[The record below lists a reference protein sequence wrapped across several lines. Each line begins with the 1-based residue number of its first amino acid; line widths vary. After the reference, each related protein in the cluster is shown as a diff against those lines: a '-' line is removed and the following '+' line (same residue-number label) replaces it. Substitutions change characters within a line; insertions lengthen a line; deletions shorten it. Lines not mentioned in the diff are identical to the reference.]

1 MVQVE
6 RKTID
11 GFEVIELSSEALR
24 IAVMPGLGAKVISLV
39 HRATQR
45 EWMWK
50 APRSP
55 QYVRLPT
62 GSPFDQ
68 GPLAG
73 ADECLPTVAP
83 CHWRGLDLTDHGE
96 VWTEAWK
103 LDEEELKHGRIV
115 TSLRL
120 PISPLYFKRELT
132 IKGSQV
138 HFNYTL
144 ENLSSEL
151 FEYIWA
157 FHPMMTL
164 EPGDRIV
171 LPQDVKQVRMDAC
184 FGGCP
189 LGSRGDVWDWPRP
202 DSTIDF
208 SRLDLGGED
217 RAVKLFTQPLSE
229 GHAAIWNGETG
240 ERLTFEFDAR
250 EINTLGIWIN
260 RGGFGG
266 FHHVALEPTSG
277 APDALDVA
285 VRDWKRSSRL
295 DPGESRQ
302 WNFHIRLSV
311 V

>member
-11 GFEVIELSSEALR
+11 GFEVIQLSSDALQVT
-24 IAVMPGLGAKVISLV
+24 VMPGLGAKIISLV
-39 HRATQR
+39 HRATKR

-50 APRSP
+50 APRTP

-73 ADECLPTVAP
+73 ADECLPTLAP

-96 VWTEAWK
+96 VWTEAWT
-103 LDEEELKHGRIV
+103 LDEGELDRGHIV

-120 PISPLYFKRELT
+120 PISPLCFKRELV
-132 IKGSQV
+132 IEGPQV
-138 HFNYTL
+138 HLSYTL
-144 ENLSSEL
+144 ENLSNEP

-164 EPGDRIV
+164 ESGDRIV
-171 LPQDVKQVRMDAC
+171 LPPDVKQVRTDAC
-184 FGGCP
+184 FGDCP
-189 LGSRGDVWDWPRP
+189 LGRQGDTWDWPRP
-202 DSTIDF
+202 DSTIDL
-208 SRLDLGGED
+208 SRLDLGGEG
-217 RAVKLFTQPLSE
+217 RAVKLYTQPLSE
-229 GHAAIWNGETG
+229 GHAAIWNEKTG
-240 ERLTFEFDAR
+240 EQLTFEFDTR

-260 RGGFGG
+260 RDGFGG
-266 FHHVALEPTSG
+266 FRHVALEPTNG

-285 VRDWKRSSRL
+285 VRDWKRFSRL
-295 DPGESRQ
+295 DPAESRH
-302 WNFHIRLSV
+302 WDFRIRLSV